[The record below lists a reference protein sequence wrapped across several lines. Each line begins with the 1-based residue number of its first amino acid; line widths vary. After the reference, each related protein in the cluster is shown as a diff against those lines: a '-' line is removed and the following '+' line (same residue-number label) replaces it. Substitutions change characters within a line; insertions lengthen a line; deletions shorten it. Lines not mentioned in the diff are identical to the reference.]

1 MFSYQKTVRCFF
13 CHGGRSK
20 RFKTFSGILK
30 RGIEK
35 QKMQSVYYGWYCNY
49 WNHRPCYPADRKTPT
64 RIVVERVYL
73 GGQSMEDAFR
83 KINEETVK
91 ENIEEIMGKTV

>member
-1 MFSYQKTVRCFF
+1 MNVTVCNCLF
-13 CHGGRSK
+13 CVYKGGNRMVNKKKIRKEK
-20 RFKTFSGILK
+20 R
-30 RGIEK
+30 EK
-35 QKMQSVYYGWYCNY
+35 
-49 WNHRPCYPADRKTPT
+49 PT

-91 ENIEEIMGKTV
+91 ESIKEIMGKTV

>member
-1 MFSYQKTVRCFF
+1 MESKKKIRKGNRQK
-13 CHGGRSK
+13 
-20 RFKTFSGILK
+20 
-30 RGIEK
+30 
-35 QKMQSVYYGWYCNY
+35 
-49 WNHRPCYPADRKTPT
+49 PT

-91 ENIEEIMGKTV
+91 ENIEKIVGKTV